1 MKPSGRQRRGAPAAG
16 TSWSSG
22 EDDTAGEARTTAD
35 ELHGVESQKHP
46 TFRGHPGSGHATPKD
61 EQRRNLRA
69 LRKLKD
75 AEPEPE
81 PPAHHSPA
89 VDPLVMRKIQTDL
102 DKLARRKNER
112 ERSRRRVR
120 AREEKDSDRGASRLT
135 GAGVNERIVR
145 TPLVVSGVDAETST
159 PTASMRKD
167 AVGNTAYET
176 PSTRD
181 AHASRGERS
190 HKAQSPF
197 AGSGSRRGSFVG
209 VAYALDSEDEETPG
223 SAPFET
229 ARDRERWTA
238 SSPRLPTPP
247 PFAKISGETPDS
259 LRYMEVMS
267 RYLSTRGVHASLLDE
282 LEEDRDRSRGDAP
295 GGPGDLD
302 LDSNDGPS
310 VFSSRSTTALARSAS
325 DATMDDDI
333 AAEALASFAAGAE
346 GGGARG
352 GASRSSNSKAEFQSR
367 DGDPTTPRARS
378 AAAEPSGKNAGITPD
393 ASRRGRPPSHRRTPS
408 GSRDAATH
416 ASPASVS
423 PGVAIPGSLSPLAA
437 PFDFDRR
444 ARELAAPGKTP
455 PSERRDALAAPEPRR
470 SPEPFA
476 LSSSLAASIEHM
488 RGASALSPAD
498 RAFAAAAV
506 DAGASGDEKDG
517 ATHSEAA
524 GEDDA
529 DVTLDA
535 RLRRERFAAAR
546 AALRA
551 ETPPPGSEEADTAE
565 GIARLA
571 ARRAGVALRN
581 ALDAAVAA
589 AVDGE
594 STLGDAQ
601 HASADVLYELERT
614 SDACALAVARAA
626 SSPSPEAAALAVVTH
641 ARLSGVVL
649 EEVSSVASHAAWAL
663 RELSRSLR
671 ATSEAEASAGEAA
684 EEAAAAAVVEKTGDA
699 VEAAARADREAD
711 AASADAAAA
720 LVRAAYAGAWV
731 AQHLGV
737 YSRWAKRASSWAGHP
752 PPPPPPQPDSPHA
765 AALREAEA
773 AGIPLRLCDPEAASE
788 AADAVY
794 ARAVHDVVVSWAG
807 YIGASAAAA
816 PPEDEAETPFPRG
829 AEARNRDSSRA
840 DASAED
846 VSADDE
852 EEAFWGGAVP
862 PGSRAERGGAEAG
875 SGSGW
880 ESGLLPGDTEGSSEV
895 LSQRKAERPAPARA
909 RADPATRRAFLRS
922 LWVQAFI
929 AQSCVQ
935 GAFSTPRVAR
945 FAKSGDGFSRDFDQ
959 LVRAAMRVIAV
970 ATTVE
975 RQLAAMGPVGSEPGG
990 EPAFGKM
997 VGARLPDAGASASA
1011 DGAAGTTSDFRTA
1024 RPHVERK
1031 GASFALPF
1039 VDAVEVS
1046 NAKSAPASPERALV
1060 GSQSQF
1066 VAPLA
1071 PRSPPRGPG
1080 DRSAVSAA
1088 DALASSS
1095 VDYIDALWT
1104 SVSQVKTLKF
1114 EKAIK
1119 IGRGGFSTVLR
1130 ATWRGSTVAVKVLD
1144 PKKINGDVVDAIKR
1158 EVTTMTANRHPHIV
1172 TVLAA
1177 SVQLPDASII
1187 MEHCLHGSLSDVL
1200 ARARTRP
1207 ARLCWRV
1214 RTLMASDAACG
1225 LAFLHSSSN
1234 QIAHRDF
1241 NTSNLLVTEDMRV
1254 KIADFG
1260 LSRLV
1265 RAATCTASGTSGTS
1279 GKENEADG
1287 VANAGAANATVSN
1300 AKVVSDPGD
1309 PEGFGLRNC
1318 LFHAPE
1324 VIAAGAGGSFGTRAD
1339 VFSFGVVLWCL
1350 ATLAPPWE
1358 DVQAEHEHLPELARF
1373 YQTMRAVAK
1382 KVAAGER
1389 LPLDALRSADTRV
1402 SANKQRSPDD
1412 PDDGIGIPSFAFAG
1426 NTARYAELIELCFST
1441 DPSARPSMTRALRA
1455 LRKMRRDETAA
1466 EFAEFP
1472 VPDTWAGFAPV
1483 AVPHMSAARRTEPA
1497 PEPAADR
1504 SEARDARAAVPAP
1517 SGVSTPSGVSETAN
1531 RMSEKSAYANATGA
1545 RLALLVAATAAASFS
1560 AGRFWSSRLRA

>member
-16 TSWSSG
+16 ASWSSG
-22 EDDTAGEARTTAD
+22 EDDPAGEGAD
-35 ELHGVESQKHP
+35 KDVDLHVVESHKHP

-69 LRKLKD
+69 LRKGKD
-75 AEPEPE
+75 VEPEPE
-81 PPAHHSPA
+81 PAHHSPA

-145 TPLVVSGVDAETST
+145 VVSDAS
-159 PTASMRKD
+159 PTRPPRTIQSMRKD
-167 AVGNTAYET
+167 ETNTAYET
-176 PSTRD
+176 PVSGDRPTRGGSTP
-181 AHASRGERS
+181 HQQS
-190 HKAQSPF
+190 HVV
-197 AGSGSRRGSFVG
+197 GSGSRRGSFVG
-209 VAYALDSEDEETPG
+209 VAYAADSEDDDAGCNG
-223 SAPFET
+223 SAPSGGKDGT
-229 ARDRERWTA
+229 YRERWPG
-238 SSPRLPTPP
+238 SSRAPTPP
-247 PFAKISGETPDS
+247 LGAKAGETPDS

-282 LEEDRDRSRGDAP
+282 LEEDRDRWGHVP
-295 GGPGDLD
+295 GGPKDLD
-302 LDSNDGPS
+302 LESNDRS
-310 VFSSRSTTALARSAS
+310 VFSSRSTTAMARSAS
-325 DATMDDDI
+325 DATMDDDT
-333 AAEALASFAAGAE
+333 AAEALASFAAAA
-346 GGGARG
+346 GGAPRLFESQR
-352 GASRSSNSKAEFQSR
+352 ALDVE
-367 DGDPTTPRARS
+367 PTTPRALASAGSEPGSRS
-378 AAAEPSGKNAGITPD
+378 AGITPD
-393 ASRRGRPPSHRRTPS
+393 GSFRRGRPPSHRRTPS
-408 GSRDAATH
+408 GSRDAAATMS
-416 ASPASVS
+416 SPVTP
-423 PGVAIPGSLSPLAA
+423 PGTLSPSAA
-437 PFDFDRR
+437 PFDFKRR
-444 ARELAAPGKTP
+444 SHSSRGEPEKTRENDAKTT
-455 PSERRDALAAPEPRR
+455 RRDALVRAPEPRR

-517 ATHSEAA
+517 AREEAV
-524 GEDDA
+524 GEDGDDA
-529 DVTLDA
+529 ASA
-535 RLRRERFAAAR
+535 RLRRERFTAAR

-551 ETPPPGSEEADTAE
+551 ETPPPGSQEADTAE
-565 GIARLA
+565 GAARLA

-594 STLGDAQ
+594 SKLGDAQ
-601 HASADVLYELERT
+601 HASADVLYELERA

-684 EEAAAAAVVEKTGDA
+684 EEAAAAAMVEKTGDA

-720 LVRAAYAGAWV
+720 LVRAAHAGAWV

-737 YSRWAKRASSWAGHP
+737 YSRWAKRASSWAGRP

-773 AGIPLRLCDPEAASE
+773 SGIPLRLSDPEAASE

-816 PPEDEAETPFPRG
+816 PPEDEAQTH
-829 AEARNRDSSRA
+829 AQRA
-840 DASAED
+840 WPDAED
-846 VSADDE
+846 DDDADDE
-852 EEAFWGGAVP
+852 EEAFWGGAAPFPSASFP
-862 PGSRAERGGAEAG
+862 PDVSDPDVFGSDARGRTVDTARNSRFEKPQDKPPRRAH
-875 SGSGW
+875 
-880 ESGLLPGDTEGSSEV
+880 
-895 LSQRKAERPAPARA
+895 
-909 RADPATRRAFLRS
+909 ADPATRRAFLRS

-929 AQSCVQ
+929 AQSTVQ

-945 FAKSGDGFSRDFDQ
+945 FAKSGDGVSDRDFDQ

-975 RQLAAMGPVGSEPGG
+975 RQLEAMGGSEPS
-990 EPAFGKM
+990 EPALLKSSLKSQDDTFARADAFHGESVKNVSETTFAKKTYLYGSDEAKNASRS
-997 VGARLPDAGASASA
+997 VGADAPA
-1011 DGAAGTTSDFRTA
+1011 
-1024 RPHVERK
+1024 P
-1031 GASFALPF
+1031 
-1039 VDAVEVS
+1039 
-1046 NAKSAPASPERALV
+1046 PASPERAR
-1060 GSQSQF
+1060 G
-1066 VAPLA
+1066 APLA
-1071 PRSPPRGPG
+1071 PRSPARRDDGVSVAGAAGPGPGPG
-1080 DRSAVSAA
+1080 DRPAVPAATAA
-1088 DALASSS
+1088 DASSS

-1130 ATWRGSTVAVKVLD
+1130 AAWRGSTVAVKVLD

-1200 ARARTRP
+1200 ARARKHP

-1214 RTLMASDAACG
+1214 RLLMASDAACG

-1234 QIAHRDF
+1234 QIAHRDL

-1265 RAATCTASGTSGTS
+1265 RAATSREAGRTAPGSA
-1279 GKENEADG
+1279 GKENDGDG
-1287 VANAGAANATVSN
+1287 VGDRTAERASFAAEKEASSDAGA
-1300 AKVVSDPGD
+1300 DP
-1309 PEGFGLRNC
+1309 GFGLRNC

-1358 DVQAEHEHLPELARF
+1358 DVQAEHEHLPELVRF
-1373 YQTMRAVAK
+1373 YQTMRAVAD

-1389 LPLDALRSADTRV
+1389 LPLDALRS
-1402 SANKQRSPDD
+1402 PE
-1412 PDDGIGIPSFAFAG
+1412 PSLASEEHPSLKMAFAE
-1426 NTARYAELIELCFST
+1426 NTARYAELIERCFAT
-1441 DPSARPSMTRALRA
+1441 DPSARPSMTHALRA
-1455 LRKMRRDETAA
+1455 LRRMRRDETNA
-1466 EFAEFP
+1466 EFAAFP
-1472 VPDTWAGFAPV
+1472 VPKTWAGFAPV
-1483 AVPHMSAARRTEPA
+1483 ATPHMSAAFRNEPPKETKETNA
-1497 PEPAADR
+1497 DRARERERENVPSGNPEPARERATTPSAAETADR
-1504 SEARDARAAVPAP
+1504 RHGAAP
-1517 SGVSTPSGVSETAN
+1517 SL
-1531 RMSEKSAYANATGA
+1531 ATGA
-1545 RLALLVAATAAASFS
+1545 HLQIGLLVAAVAAASFS
-1560 AGRFWSSRLRA
+1560 AGRFWSSRRA

>member
-22 EDDTAGEARTTAD
+22 EEDTVSEAAAKDD
-35 ELHGVESQKHP
+35 ELHGVELQKHP

-69 LRKLKD
+69 LRKGKD

-81 PPAHHSPA
+81 PTHHSPA

-145 TPLVVSGVDAETST
+145 TPLSVSDVDAETTSMR
-159 PTASMRKD
+159 TASMRTD
-167 AVGNTAYET
+167 GTSTAYEMH
-176 PSTRD
+176 SSNR
-181 AHASRGERS
+181 ASRSERP
-190 HKAQSPF
+190 QSPF
-197 AGSGSRRGSFVG
+197 VGSGSRRGSFVG
-209 VAYALDSEDEETPG
+209 VAYAFDSEDEDASSVLSGGKE
-223 SAPFET
+223 
-229 ARDRERWTA
+229 RERWTA
-238 SSPRLPTPP
+238 SSRAPTPP
-247 PFAKISGETPDS
+247 FGTKVGETPDS

-282 LEEDRDRSRGDAP
+282 LEEDRDRRGRAP
-295 GGPGDLD
+295 GSPKDTD
-302 LDSNDGPS
+302 LDSNDRS
-310 VFSSRSTTALARSAS
+310 MSSSRSTTAMARSAS
-325 DATMDDDI
+325 DANVDDYT
-333 AAEALASFAAGAE
+333 AAEALAPFAAAAGV
-346 GGGARG
+346 
-352 GASRSSNSKAEFQSR
+352 SSKRSEFESR
-367 DGDPTTPRARS
+367 DGVATIPGRA
-378 AAAEPSGKNAGITPD
+378 APAEPGSKNAGISPD
-393 ASRRGRPPSHRRTPS
+393 ASRHGWPPSHRRTPS
-408 GSRDAATH
+408 GSRDAA
-416 ASPASVS
+416 APATFAT
-423 PGVAIPGSLSPLAA
+423 PPATLSPSAA
-437 PFDFDRR
+437 PFDYDRATALR
-444 ARELAAPGKTP
+444 AEPAA
-455 PSERRDALAAPEPRR
+455 SAAPELRQ

-517 ATHSEAA
+517 ADEKKAAA

-529 DVTLDA
+529 ADA
-535 RLRRERFAAAR
+535 ELRRQRFAAAR

-551 ETPPPGSEEADTAE
+551 ESPPPGSEGAETAE
-565 GIARLA
+565 GVARIA

-594 STLGDAQ
+594 STLGDPQ
-601 HASADVLYELERT
+601 HASADVLYELERA

-684 EEAAAAAVVEKTGDA
+684 EEAAAAAMVEKTGDA

-720 LVRAAYAGAWV
+720 LVRAAHAGAWV

-765 AALREAEA
+765 AALREAET
-773 AGIPLRLCDPEAASE
+773 AGIPLRLSDPEAASE

-816 PPEDEAETPFPRG
+816 PPEDEARTRS
-829 AEARNRDSSRA
+829 AEAERA
-840 DASAED
+840 GAHPED
-846 VSADDE
+846 PEDPEEVSADDE

-862 PGSRAERGGAEAG
+862 DSRAASAFDAVVAESARASKLRPTDPLETPATRAER
-875 SGSGW
+875 
-880 ESGLLPGDTEGSSEV
+880 L
-895 LSQRKAERPAPARA
+895 ARGVRA
-909 RADPATRRAFLRS
+909 HADPATRRAFLRS

-945 FAKSGDGFSRDFDQ
+945 FAKSGDGLERDFDQ

-975 RQLAAMGPVGSEPGG
+975 SQLAAMGGSEPS

-997 VGARLPDAGASASA
+997 VGAGSGFSETPAAGAARSTRHLVRSAAIYGSDDGSDTTASIDASASA
-1011 DGAAGTTSDFRTA
+1011 
-1024 RPHVERK
+1024 P
-1031 GASFALPF
+1031 
-1039 VDAVEVS
+1039 
-1046 NAKSAPASPERALV
+1046 PASPERAR
-1060 GSQSQF
+1060 G
-1066 VAPLA
+1066 AALA
-1071 PRSPPRGPG
+1071 PRSPARRDDRAAAAVSLGPG
-1080 DRSAVSAA
+1080 DRGAVSAVSAA
-1088 DALASSS
+1088 DASSS

-1130 ATWRGSTVAVKVLD
+1130 AAWRGSTVAVKVLD

-1200 ARARTRP
+1200 ARARKHP

-1214 RTLMASDAACG
+1214 RLLMAADAACG

-1265 RAATCTASGTSGTS
+1265 RAATSTSGTS

-1287 VANAGAANATVSN
+1287 VANVGQPPSAAMDS
-1300 AKVVSDPGD
+1300 AKIVSDPGD
-1309 PEGFGLRNC
+1309 PGFGLRNC

-1358 DVQAEHEHLPELARF
+1358 DVQAEHEHLPELVRF

-1389 LPLDALRSADTRV
+1389 LPLDTLRSPERAFEE
-1402 SANKQRSPDD
+1402 QRST
-1412 PDDGIGIPSFAFAG
+1412 DGQPSLTFPG
-1426 NTARYAELIELCFST
+1426 NTARYAELIERCFST
-1441 DPSARPSMTRALRA
+1441 DPSARPSMTHALRA
-1455 LRKMRRDETAA
+1455 LRQMRRDETNA
-1466 EFAEFP
+1466 EFAAYP
-1472 VPDTWAGFAPV
+1472 VPKIWAGFAPV
-1483 AVPHMSAARRTEPA
+1483 AMPHMSAARGANPA
-1497 PEPAADR
+1497 PEAVADHA
-1504 SEARDARAAVPAP
+1504 EARDSFTAAVPVP
-1517 SGVSTPSGVSETAN
+1517 PTTPSAAETERQTRFSRAD
-1531 RMSEKSAYANATGA
+1531 ATGA
-1545 RLALLVAATAAASFS
+1545 RVALLVAAVAAASFS
-1560 AGRFWSSRLRA
+1560 AGRFWSSRHAS

>member
-1 MKPSGRQRRGAPAAG
+1 M
-16 TSWSSG
+16 
-22 EDDTAGEARTTAD
+22 
-35 ELHGVESQKHP
+35 
-46 TFRGHPGSGHATPKD
+46 
-61 EQRRNLRA
+61 
-69 LRKLKD
+69 
-75 AEPEPE
+75 
-81 PPAHHSPA
+81 
-89 VDPLVMRKIQTDL
+89 
-102 DKLARRKNER
+102 
-112 ERSRRRVR
+112 
-120 AREEKDSDRGASRLT
+120 
-135 GAGVNERIVR
+135 
-145 TPLVVSGVDAETST
+145 
-159 PTASMRKD
+159 
-167 AVGNTAYET
+167 
-176 PSTRD
+176 
-181 AHASRGERS
+181 
-190 HKAQSPF
+190 
-197 AGSGSRRGSFVG
+197 
-209 VAYALDSEDEETPG
+209 
-223 SAPFET
+223 
-229 ARDRERWTA
+229 
-238 SSPRLPTPP
+238 
-247 PFAKISGETPDS
+247 
-259 LRYMEVMS
+259 MS

-367 DGDPTTPRARS
+367 DGDPTTPSARS
-378 AAAEPSGKNAGITPD
+378 AAAEPGSFRNAGTTPD

-737 YSRWAKRASSWAGHP
+737 YSRWAKRASSWAGQP

-829 AEARNRDSSRA
+829 AEAKNRDSSRA

-862 PGSRAERGGAEAG
+862 PDSRAEHGGAEAG

-880 ESGLLPGDTEGSSEV
+880 ESGLLPGDMEGSSEV

-935 GAFSTPRVAR
+935 GAFSTPCVAR

-1024 RPHVERK
+1024 RPRVEK
-1031 GASFALPF
+1031 KGASGASFALPF
-1039 VDAVEVS
+1039 IDAVEVS

-1060 GSQSQF
+1060 
-1066 VAPLA
+1066 
-1071 PRSPPRGPG
+1071 
-1080 DRSAVSAA
+1080 
-1088 DALASSS
+1088 
-1095 VDYIDALWT
+1095 
-1104 SVSQVKTLKF
+1104 
-1114 EKAIK
+1114 
-1119 IGRGGFSTVLR
+1119 
-1130 ATWRGSTVAVKVLD
+1130 
-1144 PKKINGDVVDAIKR
+1144 
-1158 EVTTMTANRHPHIV
+1158 
-1172 TVLAA
+1172 
-1177 SVQLPDASII
+1177 
-1187 MEHCLHGSLSDVL
+1187 
-1200 ARARTRP
+1200 
-1207 ARLCWRV
+1207 
-1214 RTLMASDAACG
+1214 
-1225 LAFLHSSSN
+1225 
-1234 QIAHRDF
+1234 
-1241 NTSNLLVTEDMRV
+1241 
-1254 KIADFG
+1254 
-1260 LSRLV
+1260 
-1265 RAATCTASGTSGTS
+1265 
-1279 GKENEADG
+1279 
-1287 VANAGAANATVSN
+1287 
-1300 AKVVSDPGD
+1300 
-1309 PEGFGLRNC
+1309 
-1318 LFHAPE
+1318 
-1324 VIAAGAGGSFGTRAD
+1324 
-1339 VFSFGVVLWCL
+1339 
-1350 ATLAPPWE
+1350 
-1358 DVQAEHEHLPELARF
+1358 
-1373 YQTMRAVAK
+1373 
-1382 KVAAGER
+1382 
-1389 LPLDALRSADTRV
+1389 
-1402 SANKQRSPDD
+1402 
-1412 PDDGIGIPSFAFAG
+1412 
-1426 NTARYAELIELCFST
+1426 
-1441 DPSARPSMTRALRA
+1441 
-1455 LRKMRRDETAA
+1455 
-1466 EFAEFP
+1466 
-1472 VPDTWAGFAPV
+1472 
-1483 AVPHMSAARRTEPA
+1483 
-1497 PEPAADR
+1497 
-1504 SEARDARAAVPAP
+1504 
-1517 SGVSTPSGVSETAN
+1517 
-1531 RMSEKSAYANATGA
+1531 
-1545 RLALLVAATAAASFS
+1545 
-1560 AGRFWSSRLRA
+1560 